1 MNLSDFDFDLPPDR
15 LATAPAQPRDSA
27 RLLDLSG
34 AAIADRHVGDLPDLL
49 RAGDL
54 LIVNNTSVIPA
65 RLIGKRGE
73 AKISVTLHK
82 YERDAV
88 WRVFAKPAKKCRPDD
103 IIIFAPDFAARVL
116 GRGEGGDV
124 ELEFIDPVSGDALDS
139 VRLDVGLD
147 AYGTMPLPPYIVR
160 PDGVLESDR
169 DDYQT
174 IFASQRG
181 AVAAPTAGLH
191 FTAGLNAALQAKG
204 VEIAAVTLHVGAGT
218 FLPVTVENIAAH
230 KMHSEWGAIPADVA
244 AKIIATKKAGGRVV
258 AVGTTSLRILEA
270 SYAALG
276 HIGAF
281 AGETDIF
288 ITPGFTFNVVDMLM
302 TNFHLPKSTLL
313 MLVSAFAG
321 HAPIMA
327 AYDHAIAQ
335 GYRFFSYG
343 DACLLS
349 HNQAS
354 DACLANAQSVQPETE
369 TT

>member
-1 MNLSDFDFDLPPDR
+1 MKLSDFDFDLPPDR
-15 LATAPAQPRDSA
+15 IAKAPAQPRDSA

-34 AAIADRHVGDLPDLL
+34 DGLADRHVSDLPDLL
-49 RAGDL
+49 QACDL
-54 LIVNNTSVIPA
+54 MIVNNTSVIPA
-65 RLIGKRGE
+65 RLTGKRGD

-103 IIIFAPDFAARVL
+103 IIIFASDFAARVL

-124 ELEFIDPVSGDALDS
+124 LLEFIDPVSGDALDS
-139 VRLDVGLD
+139 VRLDAGLD
-147 AYGTMPLPPYIVR
+147 AYGTMPLPPYIAR
-160 PDGVLESDR
+160 PDGVLDSDR

-288 ITPGFTFNVVDMLM
+288 ITPGFSFNVVDMLM

-321 HAPIMA
+321 HAPIMT
-327 AYDHAIAQ
+327 AYEHAIAQ

-349 HNQAS
+349 HNQ
-354 DACLANAQSVQPETE
+354 LANDCFLHSETE